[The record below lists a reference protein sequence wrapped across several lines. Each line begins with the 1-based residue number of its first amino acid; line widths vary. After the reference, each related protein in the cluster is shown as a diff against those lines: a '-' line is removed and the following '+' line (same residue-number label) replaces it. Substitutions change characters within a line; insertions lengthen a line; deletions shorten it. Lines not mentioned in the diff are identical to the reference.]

1 MAGRKGRNKK
11 EKVSAKTIVISIA
24 IIILLVAIALVVF
37 YVSNGNS
44 FDGIFDGFIGSSGNS
59 AASDSLKEE
68 SQDSTKE
75 ESGSESQSESQS
87 QSSKED
93 YNEEFELIETSKD
106 LKITFMDIGQGD
118 SILIEFPDGKN
129 MLIDSGDKRNASKAV
144 FDKYLKDKDGNKL
157 KLDYCVTTHPDSDHI
172 GMMDYIYREYD
183 VGKSYRP
190 YVYSTYKDSSVF
202 DSTFNAGINIK
213 ASSQTYYKY
222 LQGVYDEGTYWEFF
236 NDDSDFINSFT
247 DLAGKELFYKVDFV
261 MPYVS
266 SNLEG
271 FSNFKTPNDFSAI
284 IMLEYAGKRVLFT
297 GDIENET
304 GKNSAENL
312 FVNYYSKDSG
322 AVDCD
327 VLKVAHHGSDSS
339 SSSQFLSVVKPEYS
353 VISCGLSN
361 KHRHP
366 LKSTLDNLI
375 TAHSK
380 IYRTDLQGTITLR
393 INAKGQ
399 MKFEIQTDKYDDMLL
414 DDGDAVKKYET
425 EHSDEIEKY
434 KASL

>member
-1 MAGRKGRNKK
+1 MAGRKGRKKK
-11 EKVSAKTIVISIA
+11 EKVSTKTIVISIA
-24 IIILLVAIALVVF
+24 IIILLVAIALAVF

-68 SQDSTKE
+68 SQDSIKE
-75 ESGSESQSESQS
+75 ESGSESESES

-144 FDKYLKDKDGNKL
+144 FDRYLKDKDGNKL

-202 DSTFNAGINIK
+202 NSTFNAGINIK

-361 KHRHP
+361 RHHHP
-366 LKSTLDNLI
+366 VKSTLDNLT
-375 TAHSK
+375 TANSK

>member
-1 MAGRKGRNKK
+1 MAGRKGRKKK
-11 EKVSAKTIVISIA
+11 EKVSTKTIVISIA
-24 IIILLVAIALVVF
+24 IIILLVAIALAVF

-44 FDGIFDGFIGSSGNS
+44 FDGIFDGFIDSSKNS
-59 AASDSLKEE
+59 G
-68 SQDSTKE
+68 T
-75 ESGSESQSESQS
+75 SESY
-87 QSSKED
+87 KED
-93 YNEEFELIETSKD
+93 SVGEIESVDTVKD

-129 MLIDSGDKRNASKAV
+129 MLIDAGDERKASRAV

-172 GMMDYIYREYD
+172 GMMNYIYQEYD

-213 ASSQTYYKY
+213 ASSQKYYKY
-222 LQGVYDEGTYWEFF
+222 LQGVYDEGTYWEVF
-236 NDDSDFINSFT
+236 NDDSDFINGFT
-247 DLAGKELFYKVDFV
+247 DSAGNEYSYKVDFV

-339 SSSQFLSVVKPEYS
+339 TSSQFLSVVKPEYS

-361 KHRHP
+361 KHHHP
-366 LKSTLDNLI
+366 VGSTLNNLI

-414 DDGDAVKKYET
+414 DDGDTVKKYET

>member
-1 MAGRKGRNKK
+1 MAGKKGRKKK
-11 EKVSAKTIVISIA
+11 EKVSTKTIVISIV
-24 IIILLVAIALVVF
+24 IIILLVAIALAIF

-44 FDGIFDGFIGSSGNS
+44 FDGIFDGWIDSGKNNS
-59 AASDSLKEE
+59 A
-68 SQDSTKE
+68 
-75 ESGSESQSESQS
+75 SESY
-87 QSSKED
+87 KED
-93 YNEEFELIETSKD
+93 SVGEIESVDTVKD

-129 MLIDSGDKRNASKAV
+129 MLIDAGDKRNASKAV
-144 FDKYLKDKDGNKL
+144 FDKYLKGKDGNKL
-157 KLDYCVTTHPDSDHI
+157 KLDYCVTTHSDSDHI
-172 GMMDYIYREYD
+172 GMMDYIYQEYD

-213 ASSQTYYKY
+213 ASSQIYYKY

-236 NDDSDFINSFT
+236 NDDSDFTNSFT
-247 DLAGKELFYKVDFV
+247 DSTGNEYSYKVDFV

-304 GKNSAENL
+304 GKNSSENL
-312 FVNYYSKDSG
+312 FVKYYSNNPG
-322 AVDCD
+322 VVDCD

-339 SSSQFLSVVKPEYS
+339 TSSQFLSIVKPEYS

-366 LKSTLDNLI
+366 VGSTLNNLI
-375 TAHSK
+375 TANSK
-380 IYRTDLQGTITLR
+380 IYRTDLQGTITLM
-393 INAKGQ
+393 INASGE
-399 MKFEIQTDKYDDMLL
+399 MKFEVQTDKYDDKLL
-414 DDGDAVKKYET
+414 DDGDTIKKYEAD
-425 EHSDEIEKY
+425 HSDEIEKY

>member
-1 MAGRKGRNKK
+1 MAGKKGRKKK
-11 EKVSAKTIVISIA
+11 EKVSTKTIVISIA
-24 IIILLVAIALVVF
+24 IIILLVAIALAVF

-44 FDGIFDGFIGSSGNS
+44 FDGIFDGFIDSSKNS
-59 AASDSLKEE
+59 G
-68 SQDSTKE
+68 T
-75 ESGSESQSESQS
+75 SESY
-87 QSSKED
+87 KED
-93 YNEEFELIETSKD
+93 SVGEIESVDTVKD

-129 MLIDSGDKRNASKAV
+129 MLIDAGDRRTASKDV
-144 FDKYLKDKDGNKL
+144 FSKYLKDKDGNKL

-172 GMMDYIYREYD
+172 GMMDYIYKEYD

-213 ASSQTYYKY
+213 ASSQRYYKY

-361 KHRHP
+361 KHHHP
-366 LKSTLDNLI
+366 VGSTLNNLI

-399 MKFEIQTDKYDDMLL
+399 MKFEIQTDKYNDMLL

-425 EHSDEIEKY
+425 EHSDEIKNY

>member
-11 EKVSAKTIVISIA
+11 EKVSTKTIVISIA
-24 IIILLVAIALVVF
+24 IIILLVAIALAVF

-44 FDGIFDGFIGSSGNS
+44 FDGIFDGFIGSSENS

-68 SQDSTKE
+68 SQGSIKE
-75 ESGSESQSESQS
+75 ESGSESELQSP
-87 QSSKED
+87 KED

-129 MLIDSGDKRNASKAV
+129 MLIDAGSADAKIY
-144 FDKYLKDKDGNKL
+144 DKYLKDDVGKNL
-157 KLDYCVTTHPDSDHI
+157 KLDYCVATHPDADHI
-172 GMMDYIYREYD
+172 GKMNYIYENYD
-183 VGKSYRP
+183 IEKSYRP

-202 DSTFNAGINIK
+202 SSEYNRGITIK
-213 ASSQTYYKY
+213 DRSGTPTYYKY
-222 LQGVYDEGTYWEFF
+222 LQGVYNEETYWEFF

-271 FSNFKTPNDFSAI
+271 FSYFKKANDFSAI

-297 GDIENET
+297 GDIENKT

-366 LKSTLDNLI
+366 VQSTLKKLT

-425 EHSDEIEKY
+425 EHGKEIEKY

>member
-1 MAGRKGRNKK
+1 M
-11 EKVSAKTIVISIA
+11 
-24 IIILLVAIALVVF
+24 
-37 YVSNGNS
+37 
-44 FDGIFDGFIGSSGNS
+44 
-59 AASDSLKEE
+59 
-68 SQDSTKE
+68 
-75 ESGSESQSESQS
+75 
-87 QSSKED
+87 
-93 YNEEFELIETSKD
+93 
-106 LKITFMDIGQGD
+106 
-118 SILIEFPDGKN
+118 
-129 MLIDSGDKRNASKAV
+129 
-144 FDKYLKDKDGNKL
+144 
-157 KLDYCVTTHPDSDHI
+157 
-172 GMMDYIYREYD
+172 
-183 VGKSYRP
+183 
-190 YVYSTYKDSSVF
+190 
-202 DSTFNAGINIK
+202 
-213 ASSQTYYKY
+213 
-222 LQGVYDEGTYWEFF
+222 GVF

-322 AVDCD
+322 TVDCD

-380 IYRTDLQGTITLR
+380 IYRTDLQGTIILR

-414 DDGDAVKKYET
+414 EDGDAVKKYET

>member
-1 MAGRKGRNKK
+1 MAGKKGRKKK
-11 EKVSAKTIVISIA
+11 EKVSTKTIVISIV
-24 IIILLVAIALVVF
+24 IIILLVAIALAIF

-44 FDGIFDGFIGSSGNS
+44 FDGIFDGWIDSGKNNS
-59 AASDSLKEE
+59 A
-68 SQDSTKE
+68 
-75 ESGSESQSESQS
+75 SESY
-87 QSSKED
+87 KED
-93 YNEEFELIETSKD
+93 SVGEIESVDTVKD

-129 MLIDSGDKRNASKAV
+129 MLIDAGDKRNASKAV
-144 FDKYLKDKDGNKL
+144 FDKYLNDKDGNKL
-157 KLDYCVTTHPDSDHI
+157 KLDYCVTTHSDSDHI
-172 GMMDYIYREYD
+172 GMMDYIYKEYD
-183 VGKSYRP
+183 VGRSYRP
-190 YVYSTYKDSSVF
+190 YVYSTYKDSAVF

-213 ASSQTYYKY
+213 ASSQIYYKY

-236 NDDSDFINSFT
+236 NDDSDFTNSFT
-247 DLAGKELFYKVDFV
+247 DSTRNEYSYKVDFV

-304 GKNSAENL
+304 GKNSSENL
-312 FVNYYSKDSG
+312 FVKYYSSNPG
-322 AVDCD
+322 VVDCD

-339 SSSQFLSVVKPEYS
+339 TSSQFLSIVKPEYS

-361 KHRHP
+361 KHHHP
-366 LKSTLDNLI
+366 VGSTLNNLI

-380 IYRTDLQGTITLR
+380 IYRTDLQGTITLT
-393 INAKGQ
+393 ITASGE
-399 MKFEIQTDKYDDMLL
+399 MKFEVQTDKYDDKLL
-414 DDGDAVKKYET
+414 DDGDTIKLYET

-434 KASL
+434 KASLN

>member
-1 MAGRKGRNKK
+1 MAKKKGKNKK
-11 EKVSAKTIVISIA
+11 ETVGAKKVVISIT
-24 IIILLVAIALVVF
+24 IIILLIAIALMVF

-44 FDGIFDGFIGSSGNS
+44 FNGIIHSLFGESENGSS
-59 AASDSLKEE
+59 SDSLKDDSASVIE
-68 SQDSTKE
+68 SVDTV
-75 ESGSESQSESQS
+75 
-87 QSSKED
+87 
-93 YNEEFELIETSKD
+93 KD
-106 LKITFMDIGQGD
+106 LKIAFMDIGQGD

-129 MLIDSGDKRNASKAV
+129 MLIDAGDKRNASKAV

-172 GMMDYIYREYD
+172 GMMDYIYQEYD

-213 ASSQTYYKY
+213 ASSQIYYKY
-222 LQGVYDEGTYWEFF
+222 LQGVYNEGTYWEFF
-236 NDDSDFINSFT
+236 SDDSDFTNGFT
-247 DLAGKELFYKVDFV
+247 DSAGNEYFYKIDFV

-304 GKNSAENL
+304 GKNSSENL
-312 FVNYYSKDSG
+312 FVKYYSSNPG
-322 AVDCD
+322 VVDCD

-339 SSSQFLSVVKPEYS
+339 TSSQFLSVVKPEYS

-361 KHRHP
+361 KHLHP

-375 TAHSK
+375 SAHSK
-380 IYRTDLQGTITLR
+380 IYRTDLQGTITLT
-393 INAKGQ
+393 ITASGE
-399 MKFEIQTDKYDDMLL
+399 MKFEVQTDKYDDKLL
-414 DDGDAVKKYET
+414 DDGETIKQYEA
-425 EHSDEIEKY
+425 EHSDEIEKH
-434 KASL
+434 KESLT

>member
-11 EKVSAKTIVISIA
+11 EKVSTKTIVISIA

-68 SQDSTKE
+68 SQDSIKE
-75 ESGSESQSESQS
+75 ESGSESESESQS

-144 FDKYLKDKDGNKL
+144 FDRYLKDKDGNKL

-222 LQGVYDEGTYWEFF
+222 LQGVYDEGTY
-236 NDDSDFINSFT
+236 
-247 DLAGKELFYKVDFV
+247 
-261 MPYVS
+261 
-266 SNLEG
+266 
-271 FSNFKTPNDFSAI
+271 
-284 IMLEYAGKRVLFT
+284 
-297 GDIENET
+297 
-304 GKNSAENL
+304 
-312 FVNYYSKDSG
+312 
-322 AVDCD
+322 
-327 VLKVAHHGSDSS
+327 
-339 SSSQFLSVVKPEYS
+339 
-353 VISCGLSN
+353 
-361 KHRHP
+361 
-366 LKSTLDNLI
+366 
-375 TAHSK
+375 
-380 IYRTDLQGTITLR
+380 
-393 INAKGQ
+393 
-399 MKFEIQTDKYDDMLL
+399 
-414 DDGDAVKKYET
+414 
-425 EHSDEIEKY
+425 
-434 KASL
+434 